1 MKSSSKHIKINIKLL
16 HIQQITLLY
25 RANSLIRHI
34 GVFSFVFAK
43 LFVELCSSVAVSG
56 LVAVAVVPAV
66 CCFGAVVGLFMGAA
80 VVCCTIPIKHITNT
94 MFFCTGT
101 KYKSLPLQ
109 AVSNQGSKWTPVL

>member
-1 MKSSSKHIKINIKLL
+1 MKSSSIHIKIKIKLRYS
-16 HIQQITLLY
+16 IQHITLLY

-43 LFVELCSSVAVSG
+43 LFVELSSSVAVSG

-66 CCFGAVVGLFMGAA
+66 CCFGAVVGLLMGAA

-101 KYKSLPLQ
+101 KY
-109 AVSNQGSKWTPVL
+109 